1 MNSNIQYNRN
11 NIENILRKNLQGK
24 EYDENRKLIDYFN
37 NDIDYM
43 SFLSLL
49 EEDFNSSFEG
59 EFTKIKNLNL
69 SQLIEFLYQKMK

>member
-59 EFTKIKNLNL
+59 EFTKIKNFNL
-69 SQLIEFLYQKMK
+69 SQLIELLYQKMK

>member
-43 SFLSLL
+43 SFLLLL